1 MHQVGISGSES
12 LIQAAVAGFGKIYFK
27 ENTWMNKNSF
37 KKMLSLIACIV
48 LIAAMALVTTGCSDN
63 TEPTETPDLSQ
74 LPATVIGE
82 GETVFYFIAV
92 DLEGQMTK
100 YEVHTNE
107 TTVGAALLGVE
118 LIAGDSGPYGL
129 YVKTVNGVTL
139 DWDTHGKYWSLL
151 IEGEYSMNGVDTVE
165 IVPGTT
171 YTFQPA

>member
-48 LIAAMALVTTGCSDN
+48 LIAAMALVTTGCSGN

-74 LPATVIGE
+74 LPVTVIGE

-92 DLEGQMTK
+92 DLEGKMTK

-118 LIAGDSGPYGL
+118 LIAGDPGPYGL

>member
-1 MHQVGISGSES
+1 
-12 LIQAAVAGFGKIYFK
+12 
-27 ENTWMNKNSF
+27 MNKNSF

-74 LPATVIGE
+74 LPVTVIGE

-92 DLEGQMTK
+92 DLDGLMTK

-107 TTVGAALLGVE
+107 TTVGAALIGLE
-118 LIAGDSGPYGL
+118 LISGDMGEYGL

-139 DWDTHGKYWSLL
+139 DWDTHGKYWALY
-151 IEGEYSMNGVDTVE
+151 IGEEYALTGVDQVE